1 MLLVYF
7 PYILLII
14 YFWCF
19 IIRSTTNFN
28 QGIMAPGGVR
38 PPRTSH
44 AASQLSRTDLP
55 KINKGGRGDALNA
68 KLNDHIRK
76 KNEKP
81 TITIKPGKNIP
92 TVDWATEFQTEI
104 RIIVRKF
111 APWSTRP
118 KWKSIGKSDLKK
130 FYDLIMEKFTID
142 LHVVRIQKAVNTM
155 LANEYRQFRC
165 TLHKHYLQY
174 KEDGTERENPH
185 HQVKQEDWEKL
196 CTWFESDEFQT
207 SSTQGKKS
215 REANTTIHCTG
226 SKPFARYREEMCDPE
241 TGEVVGQIEFYKLTH
256 CNIDVWTCHT
266 AEENYVIQGFSL

>member
-7 PYILLII
+7 PYSLLII

-104 RIIVRKF
+104 GIIVRKF

-130 FYDLIMEKFTID
+130 FYDLIM
-142 LHVVRIQKAVNTM
+142 
-155 LANEYRQFRC
+155 
-165 TLHKHYLQY
+165 
-174 KEDGTERENPH
+174 
-185 HQVKQEDWEKL
+185 VKQEDWEKL

-226 SKPFARYREEMCDPE
+226 SKPFACYREKMCDPE

-266 AEENYVIQGFSL
+266 AEENYVIQGFSF